1 MSLASL
7 NEYLILIICLELP
20 VADITSIRK
29 VCRLLYDATRAKV
42 LWITLL
48 ERAVRD
54 GQILPPYLKSYDRL
68 DTFTLEALV
77 RRMSRLTRNWE
88 SRDLCPNVRYT
99 TQSVPHLMMI
109 WGKRLVILRSSAL
122 EFYTLFPGTGE
133 AVLFLK
139 LLTPPTFW
147 EAVACAPE
155 SRSSIHIPPLR
166 LVAISPLGL
175 EMCFIEY
182 DALAED
188 EDHGCPT
195 LCLAVSPYCAT
206 YQDPWYHICVA
217 ETGRRILWM
226 AAPPEDWIVGADS
239 RFNYMSVPL
248 LRSDKKQPPVP
259 WNDTDPDRPARWAVP
274 VVDFDDTLGL
284 TVIGNCFGELSI
296 YDHGGSQSLRF
307 RPQHVP
313 LKQAIR
319 VPYLFLISIEL
330 SRLVSSPSMPIS
342 LGLVVAPSPESSLSD
357 WAPITSQ
364 WSQDDVELGEQW
376 RTDWLSGGYW
386 DWDQWQG
393 APSDSAWHIEH
404 QYGFPRP
411 TIPQAYADDV
421 NNDCQHLLFRAGGR
435 YFVFTRGATPA
446 LRSWQRAPP
455 PRHFLVTDAQPEYPT
470 RRTAI
475 TEADLYNSMSKWEKG
490 WLGTKRDRWA
500 EQEERRST

>member
-1 MSLASL
+1 
-7 NEYLILIICLELP
+7 
-20 VADITSIRK
+20 
-29 VCRLLYDATRAKV
+29 
-42 LWITLL
+42 
-48 ERAVRD
+48 
-54 GQILPPYLKSYDRL
+54 
-68 DTFTLEALV
+68 
-77 RRMSRLTRNWE
+77 
-88 SRDLCPNVRYT
+88 
-99 TQSVPHLMMI
+99 MI

-155 SRSSIHIPPLR
+155 SRSSTYIPPLR

-182 DALAED
+182 DTLAED
-188 EDHGCPT
+188 EDYSCPT
-195 LCLAVSPYCAT
+195 LCLAVSPYCAA
-206 YQDPWYHICVA
+206 YQDPWYHICVG
-217 ETGRRILWM
+217 ETGRRIMWM

-248 LRSDKKQPPVP
+248 LPSDKKQPPIA
-259 WNDTDPDRPARWAVP
+259 WNDTDPDRLARWAVP

-296 YDHGGSQSLRF
+296 YDHGSSHPEICAGLATDFTDQPSPIPSL
-307 RPQHVP
+307 
-313 LKQAIR
+313 L
-319 VPYLFLISIEL
+319 
-330 SRLVSSPSMPIS
+330 PSMPIS

-364 WSQDDVELGEQW
+364 WSQEDIELGEQW

-386 DWDQWQG
+386 NWDQWQG
-393 APSDSAWHIEH
+393 APSDSACHIEH
-404 QYGFPRP
+404 QYGFPGP
-411 TIPQAYADDV
+411 AIPQAYADDV

-435 YFVFTRGATPA
+435 YFVFTR
-446 LRSWQRAPP
+446 
-455 PRHFLVTDAQPEYPT
+455 
-470 RRTAI
+470 AI